1 MNRMKRGLI
10 LAVLQLLIVSSL
22 GAKLLIDRARC
33 PRVWV
38 KTVSYDPDLPIRG
51 RYASLR
57 LVVQV
62 PKTDLS
68 RNRPFEK
75 FRGFG
80 FASERGR
87 LEVRQGVLFA
97 VHNEAGS
104 ISYGRWFGT
113 DESEMFALAEPVAFF
128 LSEKAADPT
137 RRARGEEL
145 WAEVT
150 VPRKGPPRPI
160 RLAVKSSSGF
170 QPLDLR

>member
-1 MNRMKRGLI
+1 
-10 LAVLQLLIVSSL
+10 LLIVSSL

-38 KTVSYDPDLPIRG
+38 KTLSYDPDLPIRG

-57 LVVQV
+57 LVVEA
-62 PKTDLS
+62 PGSKPTK
-68 RNRPFEK
+68 NRPNEK

-80 FASERGR
+80 YDSEPGR
-87 LEVRQGVLFA
+87 LEVRNGVLFA
-97 VHNEAGS
+97 VPDETGS
-104 ISYGRWFGT
+104 ITYGRWFGADNT
-113 DESEMFALAEPVAFF
+113 ETFVLSEPVAFF

-137 RRARGEEL
+137 RRARSEEL

-170 QPLDLR
+170 QPLNLH